1 MGEEKG
7 VSRISVSLP
16 SELLEE
22 FDGFISLL
30 NMDRSKAVQ
39 IAMRNFL
46 TEYKA
51 FSSFSGDSAGVV
63 SIIYDHDV
71 KGLEDAITDIQHEY
85 NDTVIATVHAHLTRS
100 DCMEVIIVKG
110 KAERIKEFS
119 EKLMANRGV
128 KQLKLTLSYIS
139 P

>member
-1 MGEEKG
+1 MHEGRG

-22 FDGFISLL
+22 FDEFISLL
-30 NMDRSKAVQ
+30 DMDRSKAVQ

-51 FSSFSGDSAGVV
+51 FSHSGDSAGVISV
-63 SIIYDHDV
+63 MYDHDV
-71 KGLEDAITDIQHEY
+71 RGLEESITDIQHEY
-85 NDTVIATVHAHLTRS
+85 NDIVVATVHAHLTRS
-100 DCMEVIIVKG
+100 DCMEVVIVKG
-110 KAERIKEFS
+110 KAEKIKEFS
-119 EKLMANRGV
+119 EKLMSNRGV
-128 KQLKLTLSYIS
+128 KQLKLTISYIG

>member
-1 MGEEKG
+1 MEEGKG
-7 VSRISVSLP
+7 VARISVSLP
-16 SELLEE
+16 PELLEE
-22 FDGFISLL
+22 FDEFVSSIG
-30 NMDRSKAVQ
+30 MDRSKAIQ

-51 FSSFSGDSAGVV
+51 FSQSGDVAGVV
-63 SIIYDHDV
+63 SVIYDHEV
-71 KGLEDAITDIQHEY
+71 KGLEDAITDVQHGY
-85 NDTVIATVHAHLTRS
+85 SDIVIATVHAHLTQN

-110 KAERIKEFS
+110 KAERIRNFS

-128 KQLKLTLSYIS
+128 KQLKLTLSYIG

>member
-1 MGEEKG
+1 LHEGRG

-22 FDGFISLL
+22 FDEFISLL
-30 NMDRSKAVQ
+30 DMDRSKAVQ

-51 FSSFSGDSAGVV
+51 FSHSGDSAGVISV
-63 SIIYDHDV
+63 MYDHDV
-71 KGLEDAITDIQHEY
+71 RGLEESITDIQHEY
-85 NDTVIATVHAHLTRS
+85 NDIVVATVHAHLTRS
-100 DCMEVIIVKG
+100 DCMEVVIVKG
-110 KAERIKEFS
+110 KAEKIKEFS
-119 EKLMANRGV
+119 EKLMSNRGV
-128 KQLKLTLSYIS
+128 KQLKLTISYIG

>member
-1 MGEEKG
+1 MHEGKG
-7 VSRISVSLP
+7 VSRISISLP

-22 FDGFISLL
+22 FDGFISFL

-39 IAMRNFL
+39 VAMRNFL

-51 FSSFSGDSAGVV
+51 FSSSGDSAGVI

-71 KGLEDAITDIQHEY
+71 KGLEESITDIQHEY
-85 NDTVIATVHAHLTRS
+85 NDMVIATVHAHLTRS
-100 DCMEVIIVKG
+100 DCMEVVIVKG

-119 EKLMANRGV
+119 EKLMSNRGV
-128 KQLKLTLSYIS
+128 KQLKLTLSYIG